1 MSKEKIMGFAGYSGS
16 GKTTLLEKVIP
27 FLTAAGLRI
36 AVIKDAHHY
45 FDIVKPGKD
54 TYRHRQAGASEV
66 LIVSAQRW
74 ALMHELK
81 DEPEPSLE
89 DLCAKFSPYDLILAE
104 GYKRADIPKMEVR
117 RVETG
122 SEKLY
127 PTDPGI
133 VAVITDSKDAC
144 PLPVLNI
151 NAPNEVAAFILNYFS
166 IGKS

>member
-1 MSKEKIMGFAGYSGS
+1 
-16 GKTTLLEKVIP
+16 
-27 FLTAAGLRI
+27 
-36 AVIKDAHHY
+36 VIKHAHHD
-45 FDIVKPGKD
+45 FDIDKPGKD

-127 PTDPGI
+127 PNDPGI

-151 NAPNEVAAFILNYFS
+151 NAPNEVAAFILSYFS